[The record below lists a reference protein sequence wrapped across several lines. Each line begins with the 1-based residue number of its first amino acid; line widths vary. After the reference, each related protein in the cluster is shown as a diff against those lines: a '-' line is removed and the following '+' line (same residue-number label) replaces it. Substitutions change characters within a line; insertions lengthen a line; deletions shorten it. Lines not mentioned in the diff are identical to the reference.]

1 MRFLKQSLAKRET
14 TFDDIRELER
24 KVDFLIGLV
33 FILGVANLVILCL

>member
-1 MRFLKQSLAKRET
+1 MSKRET

-33 FILGVANLVILCL
+33 FILGIANIVILCLSV